1 MTVTKK
7 RPLQRMRQVGTHSL
21 TFVHMHT
28 NVHVFIHILML
39 TYSYTLLIHD
49 NHFIVF
55 DPSISLYKS

>member
-1 MTVTKK
+1 
-7 RPLQRMRQVGTHSL
+7 MRQVGTHSL

-39 TYSYTLLIHD
+39 TYSYTLPIHD

-55 DPSISLYKS
+55 DHYISPYKS